1 MIAPDQDILANDFI
15 YKSERQATKADDEG
29 RVPKLEENG
38 YLAHAFLNF
47 PIGDVTYNENGDM
60 ATFVDTRS
68 TPNITYTVT
77 YAGDLP
83 TSITDGT
90 TTWTIT
96 WSDDRI
102 ISISQTG

>member
-1 MIAPDQDILANDFI
+1 MIAPDQDILASDFI
-15 YKSERQATKADDEG
+15 KKSERQTTRSDDTG

-38 YLAHAFLNF
+38 FLSPHFLNF
-47 PIGDVTYNENGDM
+47 PIGNVTYNENGDV
-60 ATFVDTRS
+60 ATFVDTRT
-68 TPNITYTVT
+68 TPNITYTVS
-77 YAGDLP
+77 YSGDLP

-96 WSDDRI
+96 WQDDRI